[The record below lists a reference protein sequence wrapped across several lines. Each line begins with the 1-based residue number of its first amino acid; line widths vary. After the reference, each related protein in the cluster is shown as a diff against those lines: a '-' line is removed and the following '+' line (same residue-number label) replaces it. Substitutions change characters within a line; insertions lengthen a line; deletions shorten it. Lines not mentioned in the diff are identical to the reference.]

1 MLAMVSHW
9 LPVGLRKVV
18 TGLEYTIKF
27 FIIAFM
33 HYGS

>member
-18 TGLEYTIKF
+18 TGLKYTI
-27 FIIAFM
+27 FILVALW
-33 HYGS
+33 